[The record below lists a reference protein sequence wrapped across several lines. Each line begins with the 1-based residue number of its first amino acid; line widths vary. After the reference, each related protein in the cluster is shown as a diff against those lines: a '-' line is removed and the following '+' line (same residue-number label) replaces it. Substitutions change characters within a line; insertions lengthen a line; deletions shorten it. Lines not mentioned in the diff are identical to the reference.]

1 MEEFMNQ
8 DSRWHQALKVST
20 LYHGGSED
28 QLVAN
33 QHLQKAHR
41 PEHHA
46 AVAKQKSFGRHGKVS
61 GLGPTPFK
69 LICEISEDSC

>member
-33 QHLQKAHR
+33 QHLQKAHC

-46 AVAKQKSFGRHGKVS
+46 AAANPKSFGRHGKVS
-61 GLGPTPFK
+61 GLGPAPFK